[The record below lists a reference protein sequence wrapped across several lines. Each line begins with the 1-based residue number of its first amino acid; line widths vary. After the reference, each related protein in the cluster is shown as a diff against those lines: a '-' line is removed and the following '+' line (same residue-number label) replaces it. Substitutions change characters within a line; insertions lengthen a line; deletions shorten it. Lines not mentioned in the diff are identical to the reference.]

1 MNIKVKCLLVG
12 VPNHNDDNN
21 NTGCKYTYTKYTEPP
36 HFWQRYFGQVSTKKQ
51 VLRHKRLA
59 NHNEPTPASPSFIT
73 G

>member
-36 HFWQRYFGQVSTKKQ
+36 HF
-51 VLRHKRLA
+51 
-59 NHNEPTPASPSFIT
+59 
-73 G
+73 